1 MAGIILGIAF
11 ILILAVY
18 TLWFGSKQI
27 YIGIKKNQKMTIIK
41 GVFLL
46 GVITILSVALY
57 NLIRSFILI
66 YNV

>member
-41 GVFLL
+41 GVFIL
-46 GVITILSVALY
+46 GVIAILKRNALQSY
-57 NLIRSFILI
+57 KIIYLI